1 MKRKNKQL
9 ITTSHRGGFF
19 YVQRCITTIK
29 HYIANLNC
37 KGLQCQYQ
45 KMMEAHSGK
54 KKNRLTLYI
63 AIALVLG
70 IALGFVFN
78 KTYVGE
84 ENRRIANAETL
95 AKQVA
100 ASMKVFEMPKNK
112 EAHAGLLTLHKKIA
126 DEKKLAEQQLLNAT
140 DATTAMEKINLLGD
154 SLKTINALLL
164 AQTDTISSSYKAL
177 QQQLSLI
184 NSQKNDTLKARDK
197 KLDWFTILADVFLR
211 LIKMIVAPL
220 VFTTL
225 VVGVAKLG
233 DIKAVGRIGAKTML
247 WFLSAS
253 LLSLLLGMVL
263 VNLFEPGV
271 KMQLSLPDSGVHTGI
286 DKAALTV
293 KDFFY
298 HVFPASVVEAMA
310 KNEILQIVVFS
321 LFFGVA
327 AAALGDVAKPVVK
340 ALDAIAHI
348 VLRITSYVM
357 SVFAPL
363 AVFGAMTAIIAKQGI
378 GILKTYSIFIGEF
391 YFGLLLLWL
400 LLALAGFIFLK
411 KRVFNLF
418 RRMEEPIMLAFSTA
432 SSEAAFPKTM
442 LELER
447 FGCKDKIVSFVL
459 PLGYSFNL
467 DGSMMY
473 MTYASLF
480 IAQSYG
486 MHIPIGTQI
495 TMLLVLMLTS
505 KGIAGVPRAS
515 LVVIAGTLAT
525 FNIPEAG
532 IALLLGIDPL
542 LDMGRSATNVV
553 GNSIATAVVSK
564 WEGELGH
571 GHHHASPGHST
582 PHGHH

>member
-1 MKRKNKQL
+1 MIMAVKAG
-9 ITTSHRGGFF
+9 S
-19 YVQRCITTIK
+19 
-29 HYIANLNC
+29 
-37 KGLQCQYQ
+37 
-45 KMMEAHSGK
+45 
-54 KKNRLTLYI
+54 KNRLTLYI
-63 AIALVLG
+63 G
-70 IALGFVFN
+70 IALLLGIILGFVLN
-78 KTYVGE
+78 KNYVGI
-84 ENRRIANAETL
+84 ENQQIANAEVQARLVLEQMKPFELVKDSTAVSRLLALKKEAISKKESAEQHLLDTENGVATL
-95 AKQVA
+95 AAIRQM
-100 ASMKVFEMPKNK
+100 SDSIRSLN
-112 EAHAGLLTLHKKIA
+112 GLLA
-126 DEKKLAEQQLLNAT
+126 
-140 DATTAMEKINLLGD
+140 
-154 SLKTINALLL
+154 
-164 AQTDTISSSYKAL
+164 AQTDTANAAYKVL
-177 QQQLSLI
+177 QKQKELI
-184 NSQKNDTLKARDK
+184 GTKKNESLKARDK
-197 KLDWFTILADVFLR
+197 KLDWFTILADIFLR

-233 DIKAVGRIGAKTML
+233 DISAVGRIGGKTLL
-247 WFLSAS
+247 WFISAS
-253 LLSLLLGMVL
+253 LMSLLLGMLL
-263 VNLFEPGV
+263 VNLFKPGIA
-271 KMQLSLPDSGVHTGI
+271 MNLPLPDSNTNTGI
-286 DKAALTV
+286 DKAALTI

-327 AAALGDVAKPVVK
+327 AAALGEAAKPVVK
-340 ALDAIAHI
+340 ALDATAHI
-348 VLRITSYVM
+348 ILRVTGYVM
-357 SVFAPL
+357 NFAPL
-363 AVFGAMTAIIAKQGI
+363 AVFGAMTAIIAKQGL

-391 YFGLLLLWL
+391 YFALLVLWTCL
-400 LLALAGFIFLK
+400 VLVGFVFLRQ
-411 KRVFNLF
+411 RVFNLL
-418 RRMEEPIMLAFSTA
+418 RRMKEPILLAFSTS

-447 FGCKDKIVSFVL
+447 FGCKNNIISFVL

-473 MTYASLF
+473 MTFASLF

-486 MHIPIGTQI
+486 MDIPMATQI

-564 WEGELGH
+564 WEGELGEEEKI
-571 GHHHASPGHST
+571 
-582 PHGHH
+582 